1 LESSIVVSFV
11 VAMGLWKAPDNIYS
25 S

>member
-11 VAMGLWKAPDNIYS
+11 VAMGLWTTPDNIYS